1 MRRTGARAA
10 RRPGKTERHRRIIA
24 EAKASP
30 TIRISLLADEFGVS
44 TETVRRDV
52 DELTSSGMLS
62 RTYGGAVAAGI
73 ASEPGIIER
82 ANTLVAER
90 ERIAR
95 AAERLVEE
103 GEVLMID
110 AGSTALHLA
119 RRLAAS
125 GKRLSVLTNCIGV
138 ATALAAAETVRVV
151 MCPGDYVRREGGV
164 FGAETIEF
172 LKRFHASRAVIGA
185 SGLTVEGATEVDSA
199 AAWVKRTMLERA
211 DRRMLVLDRS
221 KFDQR
226 RLEVVAPLGRFDD
239 IVTDAEP
246 AGRLRDALAA
256 AGVNLHVASADNGV
270 PRASTSSARG
280 PRPEPVEG

>member
-1 MRRTGARAA
+1 MTSAPAPRP
-10 RRPGKTERHRRIIA
+10 RRPGKAERHRRIIA

-52 DELTSSGMLS
+52 DELTSRGMLS
-62 RTYGGAVAAGI
+62 RTYGGAVAAGL
-73 ASEPGIIER
+73 ASEPGIMER
-82 ANTLVAER
+82 AGALIAER

-95 AAERLVEE
+95 AAERLIAE

-110 AGSTALHLA
+110 AGSTTLHLA

-138 ATALAAAETVRVV
+138 ATALGGAETVRVV
-151 MCPGDYVRREGGV
+151 LCPGDYVRQEGGV
-164 FGAETIEF
+164 FGPETIGF
-172 LKRFHASRAVIGA
+172 LRRFHASRAVIGA

-199 AAWVKRTMLERA
+199 AAWVKRAMLERA
-211 DRRMLVLDRS
+211 DRRMLVLDHT

-226 RLEVVAPLGRFDD
+226 RLEVVAALDRFED
-239 IVTDAEP
+239 IVSDAGP
-246 AGRLRDALAA
+246 AGRLHEAIAA
-256 AGVNLHVASADNGV
+256 AGVHLHVAPAAGPDDV
-270 PRASTSSARG
+270 DAQPR
-280 PRPEPVEG
+280 